1 MSDSASAL
9 RVGMQAAMLAHPPLL
24 AKLGGAHVFEE
35 LPRGAQAPFVTFAAI
50 DTRDRSDF
58 GLRAHEHFVTLDVK
72 TNARG
77 RALAEGI
84 VEEIETA
91 LDAAPLVLVGHALID
106 LRLESWTIQ
115 RDGAVFGARL
125 RFRAATEPLP

>member
-1 MSDSASAL
+1 M
-9 RVGMQAAMLAHPPLL
+9 
-24 AKLGGAHVFEE
+24 
-35 LPRGAQAPFVTFAAI
+35 
-50 DTRDRSDF
+50 
-58 GLRAHEHFVTLDVK
+58 TLDVK

-91 LDAAPLVLVGHALID
+91 LDAAPLVLAGHALVD
-106 LRLESWTIQ
+106 LRLESWVIQ
-115 RDGAVFGARL
+115 RDVNNFGARL

>member
-1 MSDSASAL
+1 
-9 RVGMQAAMLAHPPLL
+9 MQAAMLAHAPLT

-35 LPRGAQAPFVTFAAI
+35 LPRGAQPPLVTFAAI
-50 DTRDRSDF
+50 DTRDRGDF
-58 GLRAHEHFVTLDVK
+58 SSRAHEHFVTLEVK

-91 LDAAPLVLVGHALID
+91 LDAAPLVLAGHALID

-115 RDGAVFGARL
+115 RDGAFFGARL
-125 RFRAATEPLP
+125 RFRAATEPSP